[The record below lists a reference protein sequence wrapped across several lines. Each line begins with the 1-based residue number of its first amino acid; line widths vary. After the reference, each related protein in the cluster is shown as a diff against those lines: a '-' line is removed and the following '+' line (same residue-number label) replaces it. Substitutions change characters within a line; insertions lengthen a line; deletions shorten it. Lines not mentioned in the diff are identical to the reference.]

1 MLAQVRILD
10 VLLTVQERE
19 ERAAMLSDAFTPPG
33 STAGEPPRTVL
44 CSCGAPLL
52 RLAVSNILG
61 VFLA

>member
-1 MLAQVRILD
+1 M
-10 VLLTVQERE
+10 LLTVQERE